1 MISNADVKTTL
12 LRLLPPG
19 FLDRKTRTFIEKRK
33 LSPSACQVCLA
44 VDGGVDLSHFSEA
57 DVLLETRPLRAETSR
72 EDPCTCS
79 VLDGLNGATLEISL
93 LSSAED
99 GTTSRKVLVMR
110 APSQWEDFSRYRG
123 ASGKR
128 HPAYKA
134 LKRMVAR
141 VMMERASSLLPGL
154 LSSAEVLDVATP
166 LTFEERGGRYEGAV
180 AGWSWTETG
189 SPTWGEELVIT
200 PVEGLYLAGHQA
212 FSTLVSGG
220 IPTSLLT
227 GLRAAEY
234 ALAGEGPRPLPRF

>member
-19 FLDRKTRTFIEKRK
+19 FLDRETRTFLEKRK

-44 VDGGVDLSHFSEA
+44 VDGGVDISHFSEA

-72 EDPCTCS
+72 EDSRS

-110 APSQWEDFSRYRG
+110 APSRWEDFSRYRG

-128 HPAYKA
+128 HPAYKD

-212 FSTLVSGG
+212 FSTWSRGA
-220 IPTSLLT
+220 S
-227 GLRAAEY
+227 
-234 ALAGEGPRPLPRF
+234 PLPCSPA